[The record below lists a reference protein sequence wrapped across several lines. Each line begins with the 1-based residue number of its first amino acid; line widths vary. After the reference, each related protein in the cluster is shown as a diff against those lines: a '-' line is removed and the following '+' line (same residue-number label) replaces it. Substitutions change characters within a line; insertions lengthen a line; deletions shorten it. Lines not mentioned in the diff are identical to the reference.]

1 MRLAVSA
8 APVAHV
14 QCAAP
19 ASAQMDD
26 AEPEWHVKT
35 RGYKVGCFL
44 AGSTDGAYILSVAY
58 KPRKGAK
65 AKRAA
70 SNHHL
75 YRRTWPT
82 REEAELPA
90 NVEAFRRFVEGGL
103 GQGGGGARRSDP
115 AALETLLSRGAA
127 ATKVAKAMRF
137 AEVSRRRVEAA
148 GGHLVTPKPRGAS
161 RPQSEGG
168 GHALGLRRPLF
179 SRTNHKVRAQKT
191 KRRQAALVKAVGR
204 AASNAA
210 WLQRQIAHL
219 ATAIPREA
227 PWPSA
232 SQSMLAPQVQAWP
245 RSVRVHRQGEGDE
258 AGAVRAR
265 AVEGRHAGR
274 NRRRRSKGQRSGHGF
289 RPGLQP

>member
-1 MRLAVSA
+1 
-8 APVAHV
+8 
-14 QCAAP
+14 
-19 ASAQMDD
+19 MDD

-219 ATAIPREA
+219 ATAIAYRQPACWSKSPTTIQRAEIRSRLP
-227 PWPSA
+227 PWPATLINS
-232 SQSMLAPQVQAWP
+232 SSSSSSSSILEEQPINSNQTSTV
-245 RSVRVHRQGEGDE
+245 V
-258 AGAVRAR
+258 
-265 AVEGRHAGR
+265 
-274 NRRRRSKGQRSGHGF
+274 SGG
-289 RPGLQP
+289 